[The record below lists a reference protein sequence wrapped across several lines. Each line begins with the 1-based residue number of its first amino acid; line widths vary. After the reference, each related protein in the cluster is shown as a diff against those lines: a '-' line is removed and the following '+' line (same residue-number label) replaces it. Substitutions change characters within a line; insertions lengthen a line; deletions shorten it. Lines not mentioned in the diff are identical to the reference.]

1 MLPLTYLTAGIIIWL
16 LMTLLWLWS
25 LYLKDTSIVD
35 IFWGFGFVVTGW
47 VYYALNPSLFEGRK
61 ILIMLLV
68 FIWGMRLT
76 IHIYLRNRGK
86 GEDYRYKAWRDEAGD
101 SWWWK
106 SYFKV
111 FMLQGLIMWIVSL
124 PLFAAQTRAQPN
136 HFTILDILGTAVW
149 GVGFYFEAIGDY
161 QLAQFKANPENKGKL
176 FTNGLW
182 RYTRHPN
189 YFGDAVQWWGFYLIA
204 ANTWFGAATI
214 ISPILMTFL
223 LIRVSGVALL
233 EKDLTKSKPGYEEYM
248 EKTNAFFPWFPEEG
262 TKKEN

>member
-1 MLPLTYLTAGIIIWL
+1 MITLTYLTAGVIIWL

-35 IFWGFGFVVTGW
+35 TFWGFGFVVTGW
-47 VYYALNPSLFEGRK
+47 VYFALNPSIFEGRK

-76 IHIYLRNRGK
+76 IHIYLRNRDK
-86 GEDYRYKAWRDEAGD
+86 GEDYRYRAWREEAGD

-124 PLFAAQTRAQPN
+124 PLFAAQTRAQPS
-136 HFTILDILGTAVW
+136 HFTVLDILGTAVW
-149 GVGFYFEAIGDY
+149 GIGFYFEAIGDY
-161 QLAQFKANPENKGKL
+161 QLAEFKSKPENEGKL
-176 FTNGLW
+176 FTSGLW

-214 ISPILMTFL
+214 ISPLLMTYL

-233 EKDLTKSKPGYEEYM
+233 EKDLAKNKPGYEEYM
-248 EKTNAFFPWFPEEG
+248 EKTNAFFPWFPEEAE
-262 TKKEN
+262 KEN